1 MISAIYSKPTVSIDN
16 PTGFSRDEPAPPIG
30 KGRTVGPTLNTSIL
44 HLTLILPI
52 SL

>member
-1 MISAIYSKPTVSIDN
+1 M
-16 PTGFSRDEPAPPIG
+16 RDEQALPIG
-30 KGRTVGPTLNTSIL
+30 KGRTVGPTLNIRIF